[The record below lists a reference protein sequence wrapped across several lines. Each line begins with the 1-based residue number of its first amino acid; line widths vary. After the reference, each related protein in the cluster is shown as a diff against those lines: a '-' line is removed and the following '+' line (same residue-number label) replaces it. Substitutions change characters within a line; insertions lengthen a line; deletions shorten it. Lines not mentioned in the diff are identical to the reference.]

1 VAKSEWFDT
10 GDLAEQDEKGYFRI
24 LGRSVDR
31 INVRGYKLDPLS
43 LENKLYAALPD
54 LKELAVFGNNAVK
67 CVYNGP
73 YEKQQIKDLLMSM
86 GQQCFPV
93 YLEQVNEIPKNA
105 AGKVS
110 RSQLNT
116 IY

>member
-1 VAKSEWFDT
+1 MANADWFDT
-10 GDLAEQDEKGYFRI
+10 GDLAEQDEAGYFRI

-54 LKELAVFGNNAVK
+54 LKELAVFGTSTVK
-67 CVYNGP
+67 CVYSGP
-73 YEKQQIKDLLMSM
+73 YEKRQIKDLLMSM
-86 GQQCFPV
+86 GQQCFPT
-93 YLEQVNEIPKNA
+93 YLEQVDEIPKNIS
-105 AGKVS
+105 GKIS